1 MVTPVIPVIPE
12 GYVQKMLNA
21 LRVTSTELSIEEVT
35 DLIYAAANDINRQGV
50 KVIDLEDP
58 LTKQAVKLYIK
69 ANYGYDA
76 EQDRFRVAYEAL
88 SAAMALSGDYEE
100 DDPDD
105 G

>member
-1 MVTPVIPVIPE
+1 
-12 GYVQKMLNA
+12 MLNA
-21 LRVTSTELSIEEVT
+21 IRVSSTELSIEEVT

-58 LTKQAVKLYIK
+58 LTNQAVKLYIK

-76 EQDRFRVAYEAL
+76 DHDRFRVAYEAL
-88 SAAMALSGDYEE
+88 SASMALSGDYEG
-100 DDPDD
+100 DDPND

>member
-1 MVTPVIPVIPE
+1 MIDAI
-12 GYVQKMLNA
+12 
-21 LRVTSTELSIEEVT
+21 RVSSTAMSIEEVT

-50 KVIDLEDP
+50 RVINLEDP

-76 EQDRFRVAYEAL
+76 DHDRFRVAYEAL